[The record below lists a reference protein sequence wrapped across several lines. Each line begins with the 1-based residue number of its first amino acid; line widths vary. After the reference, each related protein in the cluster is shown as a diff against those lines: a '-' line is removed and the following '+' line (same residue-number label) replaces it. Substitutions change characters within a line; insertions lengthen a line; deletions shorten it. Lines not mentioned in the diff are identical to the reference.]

1 MAILDELL
9 SRDTSPEP
17 EPEASWSELLDLTPY
32 LTSRTWDSF
41 EVQLTELE
49 RELIKFPIHLVM
61 SGSATFTM
69 DPITA

>member
-1 MAILDELL
+1 MATLDELL

-32 LTSRTWDSF
+32 LTSSF

-61 SGSATFTM
+61 SGSATFTL